1 MITVQNTIN
10 ASIEQVWEKW
20 TTPQHI
26 MKWNNASDDWH
37 TPFAENDLK
46 VGGKFRYTMASKDDT
61 MRFDFE
67 GVYTT
72 VLDFSVIEYEII
84 DGRKVKITF
93 EQNAASTKVTE
104 SFDPE
109 TENSEELQEQG
120 WQAILDNF
128 KKYVEEASL

>member
-10 ASIEQVWEKW
+10 APIEQVWEKW

-26 MKWNNASDDWH
+26 MKWNNASDDWY

-46 VGGKFRYTMASKDDT
+46 VGGKFKYTMASKDDT

-67 GVYTT
+67 GVYTAIS
-72 VLDFSVIEYEII
+72 DFSVIEYEIT

-104 SFDPE
+104 IFDPE
-109 TENSEELQEQG
+109 TENAEELQEQG

>member
-1 MITVQNTIN
+1 MVTVQNTIN
-10 ASIEQVWEKW
+10 APIEQVWEKW
-20 TTPQHI
+20 TTPKHI

-46 VGGKFRYTMASKDDT
+46 VGGKFKYTMASKDDT

-67 GVYTT
+67 GVYTAIS
-72 VLDFSVIEYEII
+72 DFSVIEYEIT

-93 EQNAASTKVTE
+93 EQNAASTKVIE

>member
-67 GVYTT
+67 GVYTAIS
-72 VLDFSVIEYEII
+72 DFSVIEYEIT
-84 DGRKVKITF
+84 DCRKVKITF

>member
-1 MITVQNTIN
+1 MITVQDTIN
-10 ASIEQVWEKW
+10 ASIEKVWELW
-20 TTPQHI
+20 TAPEHV

-46 VGGKFRYTMASKDDT
+46 VGGKFKYTMASKDGT

-67 GVYTT
+67 GIYTN
-72 VLDFSVIEYEII
+72 VVNPSLIEYEMA
-84 DGRKVKITF
+84 DGRKVKIIF
-93 EQNAASTKVTE
+93 EKDEDSIKLIE

-109 TENSEELQEQG
+109 TENPEEMQKNG

-128 KKYVEEASL
+128 KKYVENSTL

>member
-10 ASIEQVWEKW
+10 APIEQVWEKW
-20 TTPQHI
+20 TTPHHI

-46 VGGKFRYTMASKDDT
+46 VGGKFKYTMASKDGA
-61 MRFDFE
+61 MQFEFE
-67 GVYTT
+67 GVYTK
-72 VLDFSVIEYEII
+72 VENLSLIEYQLA
-84 DGRKVKITF
+84 DGRKVIIVFEKEADRIKII
-93 EQNAASTKVTE
+93 E

-109 TENSEELQEQG
+109 TENTEELQKNG

-128 KKYVEEASL
+128 KKHVENSTL

>member
-10 ASIEQVWEKW
+10 VPIDEVWEKW

-26 MKWNNASDDWH
+26 MKWNNASDDWY
-37 TPFAENDLK
+37 TPFAEIDLQ
-46 VGGKFRYTMASKDDT
+46 VGGKFKYTMASKDDT

-93 EQNAASTKVTE
+93 EQDAASTKVIE

-109 TENSEELQEQG
+109 RENSEELQEQG

-128 KKYVEEASL
+128 KKYVEEANL